1 MGRWERAKESEMK
14 TRGKP
19 GVHVLRAGVSVPSH
33 MEDTEGQAGTGAGNH
48 FSGKTNEAQRG

>member
-1 MGRWERAKESEMK
+1 MK

-48 FSGKTNEAQRG
+48 FSGKTNEAQTG